1 MQDPSYKFDI
11 LGTHK
16 GHRQMFRVM
25 LEEQKFFHNGEAYF
39 ERCFER
45 QALGELDIVIAW
57 KQGAGYGRQEDQAVG
72 YALLNLHPKYAF
84 FRKCDIPEIQDL
96 NVISEH
102 RRQGIGRAVI
112 EFCEQRAFKKGYTQ
126 MGIGVGL
133 DASFGAA
140 QRLYVSM
147 GYIPDGSGLSYD
159 RIQVASGEFRPIDE
173 NLCLMMSKLI

>member
-1 MQDPSYKFDI
+1 
-11 LGTHK
+11 
-16 GHRQMFRVM
+16 MFRRM
-25 LEEQKFFHNGEAYF
+25 LEEQKFFHNEEAYF

-45 QALGELDIVIAW
+45 QALNELDIVIAW
-57 KQGAGYGRQEDQAVG
+57 KEDTGYSGQEERAVG
-72 YALLNLHPKYAF
+72 YALLNWQPKYAF
-84 FRKCDIPEIQDL
+84 FRKCDLPEIQDL

-112 EFCEQRAFKKGYTQ
+112 EFCERRASKKGYTQ

-140 QRLYVSM
+140 QRLYVTM
-147 GYIPDGSGLSYD
+147 GYIPDGSGISYD